1 MLTEQDKKTLNE
13 SQNLTITNRESLYNS
28 ILTVSSG
35 ALILSLS
42 FVNYFDYRPETVI
55 LLKYSWLLI
64 TLSIISN
71 IIMRYLK
78 NSLTFTE
85 LFKIKFKTKI
95 KSLHSEWNIEEFF
108 KQYNPSKF
116 MSFCSK
122 ILFWV
127 FWLTFILGL
136 LFMLL
141 FVWVNTK

>member
-1 MLTEQDKKTLNE
+1 MLTEQDIKMLNE
-13 SQNLTITNRESLYNS
+13 SQNLAIANREGLYNS

-42 FVNYFDYRPETVI
+42 FVNYFDYCPETVM

-78 NSLTFTE
+78 NSLTFIE
-85 LFKIKFKTKI
+85 LFKLKFKV
-95 KSLHSEWNIEEFF
+95 SYPEYNIDDFF
-108 KQYNPSKF
+108 KQYTQGKF
-116 MSFCSK
+116 MSFCSTV
-122 ILFWV
+122 LFWI
-127 FWLTFILGL
+127 FWVTFILGL
-136 LFMLL
+136 LAMLL